1 MDFSNKEI
9 YNYIDNHSSE
19 ESDILYELRRE
30 TELKCLNPIMLSG
43 KIQGNF
49 LAIISK
55 LIKPF
60 NVLEIGTYTG
70 YSTLCIAK
78 GLNPVGMIHT
88 IDKNE
93 ELLQIQNKYFE
104 KSGLRNQIKQYT
116 GDALAIIPKLKFDF
130 DMVFLDADKENYVKY
145 LELISPILKPGGVL
159 LTDNV
164 LWHGK
169 ILESSENQDRVTRL
183 IDNFNKKILE
193 DKSLKTV
200 MLPIRDE
207 ISSDLTLSISDLI
220 CLVISVFL
228 SIPSVELFISCF
240 ISLVACLMLLIPLPR
255 FLANSGILSA
265 PNNKTTIKII
275 KPISGPLI
283 NKNIV

>member
-9 YNYIDNHSSE
+9 YNYIDNHSSN

-78 GLNPVGMIHT
+78 GLNPTGMIHT

-169 ILESSENQDRVTRL
+169 ILESPENQDRVTRL

-200 MLPIRDE
+200 MLPIRDG
-207 ISSDLTLSISDLI
+207 ISLTLKL
-220 CLVISVFL
+220 
-228 SIPSVELFISCF
+228 
-240 ISLVACLMLLIPLPR
+240 
-255 FLANSGILSA
+255 
-265 PNNKTTIKII
+265 
-275 KPISGPLI
+275 
-283 NKNIV
+283 

>member
-9 YNYIDNHSSE
+9 YNYIHNHSSD

-78 GLNPVGMIHT
+78 GLNPAGMIHT

-200 MLPIRDE
+200 MLPIRDG
-207 ISSDLTLSISDLI
+207 ISLTLKL
-220 CLVISVFL
+220 
-228 SIPSVELFISCF
+228 
-240 ISLVACLMLLIPLPR
+240 
-255 FLANSGILSA
+255 
-265 PNNKTTIKII
+265 
-275 KPISGPLI
+275 
-283 NKNIV
+283 

>member
-9 YNYIDNHSSE
+9 YNYIDNHSSD

-70 YSTLCIAK
+70 YSTLCIAE
-78 GLNPVGMIHT
+78 GLNPAGMIHT

-130 DMVFLDADKENYVKY
+130 DMVFLDANKENYVKY

-183 IDNFNKKILE
+183 IDNFNKKIVE

-200 MLPIRDE
+200 MLPIRDG
-207 ISSDLTLSISDLI
+207 ISLTLKL
-220 CLVISVFL
+220 
-228 SIPSVELFISCF
+228 
-240 ISLVACLMLLIPLPR
+240 
-255 FLANSGILSA
+255 
-265 PNNKTTIKII
+265 
-275 KPISGPLI
+275 
-283 NKNIV
+283 

>member
-9 YNYIDNHSSE
+9 YNYIDNHSSD

-30 TELKCLNPIMLSG
+30 TELKCLNSIMLSG

-55 LIKPF
+55 LIKPL

-78 GLNPVGMIHT
+78 GLNPAGMIHT

-169 ILESSENQDRVTRL
+169 ILESPENQDRVTRL

-200 MLPIRDE
+200 MLPIRDG
-207 ISSDLTLSISDLI
+207 ISLTLKL
-220 CLVISVFL
+220 
-228 SIPSVELFISCF
+228 
-240 ISLVACLMLLIPLPR
+240 
-255 FLANSGILSA
+255 
-265 PNNKTTIKII
+265 
-275 KPISGPLI
+275 
-283 NKNIV
+283 

>member
-9 YNYIDNHSSE
+9 YNYINNHSSD

-78 GLNPVGMIHT
+78 GLNPGGMIHT

-104 KSGLRNQIKQYT
+104 KSGLRNQRKQYT

-145 LELISPILKPGGVL
+145 LELILPILKPGGVL

-200 MLPIRDE
+200 MLPIRDG
-207 ISSDLTLSISDLI
+207 ISLTLKL
-220 CLVISVFL
+220 
-228 SIPSVELFISCF
+228 
-240 ISLVACLMLLIPLPR
+240 
-255 FLANSGILSA
+255 
-265 PNNKTTIKII
+265 
-275 KPISGPLI
+275 
-283 NKNIV
+283 

>member
-9 YNYIDNHSSE
+9 YNYIDNHSSK

-78 GLNPVGMIHT
+78 GLNPAGMIHT

-169 ILESSENQDRVTRL
+169 ILESPENQDRVTRL

-200 MLPIRDE
+200 MLPIRDG
-207 ISSDLTLSISDLI
+207 ISLTLKL
-220 CLVISVFL
+220 
-228 SIPSVELFISCF
+228 
-240 ISLVACLMLLIPLPR
+240 
-255 FLANSGILSA
+255 
-265 PNNKTTIKII
+265 
-275 KPISGPLI
+275 
-283 NKNIV
+283 

>member
-78 GLNPVGMIHT
+78 GLSPAGMIHT

-130 DMVFLDADKENYVKY
+130 DMIFLDADKENYVKY

-169 ILESSENQDRVTRL
+169 ILESPENQDRVTRL

-200 MLPIRDE
+200 MLPIRDG
-207 ISSDLTLSISDLI
+207 ISLTLKL
-220 CLVISVFL
+220 
-228 SIPSVELFISCF
+228 
-240 ISLVACLMLLIPLPR
+240 
-255 FLANSGILSA
+255 
-265 PNNKTTIKII
+265 
-275 KPISGPLI
+275 
-283 NKNIV
+283 

>member
-78 GLNPVGMIHT
+78 GLNPTGMIHT

-116 GDALAIIPKLKFDF
+116 GDALAIIPKLGYDF

-200 MLPIRDE
+200 MIPIRDG
-207 ISSDLTLSISDLI
+207 ISLTLKL
-220 CLVISVFL
+220 
-228 SIPSVELFISCF
+228 
-240 ISLVACLMLLIPLPR
+240 
-255 FLANSGILSA
+255 
-265 PNNKTTIKII
+265 
-275 KPISGPLI
+275 
-283 NKNIV
+283 

>member
-9 YNYIDNHSSE
+9 YNYIDNHSSD

-78 GLNPVGMIHT
+78 GLNPGGMIHT

-169 ILESSENQDRVTRL
+169 ILESYENQDRVTRL
-183 IDNFNKKILE
+183 IVNFNKKILE

-200 MLPIRDE
+200 MLPIRDG
-207 ISSDLTLSISDLI
+207 ISLTLKL
-220 CLVISVFL
+220 
-228 SIPSVELFISCF
+228 
-240 ISLVACLMLLIPLPR
+240 
-255 FLANSGILSA
+255 
-265 PNNKTTIKII
+265 
-275 KPISGPLI
+275 
-283 NKNIV
+283 

>member
-9 YNYIDNHSSE
+9 YNYIDNHSSD

-78 GLNPVGMIHT
+78 GLNPEGMIHT

-200 MLPIRDE
+200 MLPIRDG
-207 ISSDLTLSISDLI
+207 ISLTLKL
-220 CLVISVFL
+220 
-228 SIPSVELFISCF
+228 
-240 ISLVACLMLLIPLPR
+240 
-255 FLANSGILSA
+255 
-265 PNNKTTIKII
+265 
-275 KPISGPLI
+275 
-283 NKNIV
+283 

>member
-1 MDFSNKEI
+1 MNFSNKEI
-9 YNYIDNHSSE
+9 YNYINNHSSD

-78 GLNPVGMIHT
+78 GLNPAGMIHT

-200 MLPIRDE
+200 MLPIRDG
-207 ISSDLTLSISDLI
+207 ISLTLKL
-220 CLVISVFL
+220 
-228 SIPSVELFISCF
+228 
-240 ISLVACLMLLIPLPR
+240 
-255 FLANSGILSA
+255 
-265 PNNKTTIKII
+265 
-275 KPISGPLI
+275 
-283 NKNIV
+283 

>member
-9 YNYIDNHSSE
+9 YNYIDNHSSD

-55 LIKPF
+55 LIKPL

-78 GLNPVGMIHT
+78 GLNPAGMIHT

-104 KSGLRNQIKQYT
+104 KSGLRNKIIQYT
-116 GDALAIIPKLKFDF
+116 GNALAIIPKLKFDF
-130 DMVFLDADKENYVKY
+130 DMVFLDADKKNYVKY

-169 ILESSENQDRVTRL
+169 VLESPENQDRVTRL

-200 MLPIRDE
+200 MLPIRDG
-207 ISSDLTLSISDLI
+207 ISLTLKL
-220 CLVISVFL
+220 
-228 SIPSVELFISCF
+228 
-240 ISLVACLMLLIPLPR
+240 
-255 FLANSGILSA
+255 
-265 PNNKTTIKII
+265 
-275 KPISGPLI
+275 
-283 NKNIV
+283 

>member
-9 YNYIDNHSSE
+9 YNYIDNHSSD

-78 GLNPVGMIHT
+78 GLSPAGMIHT

-104 KSGLRNQIKQYT
+104 KSGLRNKIIQYT
-116 GDALAIIPKLKFDF
+116 GNALAIIPKLKFDF

-169 ILESSENQDRVTRL
+169 ILESPENQDRVTRL

-200 MLPIRDE
+200 MLPIRDG
-207 ISSDLTLSISDLI
+207 ISLTLKL
-220 CLVISVFL
+220 
-228 SIPSVELFISCF
+228 
-240 ISLVACLMLLIPLPR
+240 
-255 FLANSGILSA
+255 
-265 PNNKTTIKII
+265 
-275 KPISGPLI
+275 
-283 NKNIV
+283 

>member
-9 YNYIDNHSSE
+9 YNYIDNHSSD

-55 LIKPF
+55 LIKPI

-70 YSTLCIAK
+70 YSTLCIAE
-78 GLNPVGMIHT
+78 GLNPAGMIHT

-169 ILESSENQDRVTRL
+169 ILESPENQDRVTRL

-200 MLPIRDE
+200 MLPIRDG
-207 ISSDLTLSISDLI
+207 ISLTLKL
-220 CLVISVFL
+220 
-228 SIPSVELFISCF
+228 
-240 ISLVACLMLLIPLPR
+240 
-255 FLANSGILSA
+255 
-265 PNNKTTIKII
+265 
-275 KPISGPLI
+275 
-283 NKNIV
+283 

>member
-9 YNYIDNHSSE
+9 YNYIDNHSSD

-78 GLNPVGMIHT
+78 GLNQAGMIHT

-200 MLPIRDE
+200 MLPIRDG
-207 ISSDLTLSISDLI
+207 ISLTLKL
-220 CLVISVFL
+220 
-228 SIPSVELFISCF
+228 
-240 ISLVACLMLLIPLPR
+240 
-255 FLANSGILSA
+255 
-265 PNNKTTIKII
+265 
-275 KPISGPLI
+275 
-283 NKNIV
+283 

>member
-9 YNYIDNHSSE
+9 YNYIDNHSSD

-55 LIKPF
+55 LIKPL

-78 GLNPVGMIHT
+78 GLSPAGMIHT

-130 DMVFLDADKENYVKY
+130 DMVFLDADKENYVNY

-169 ILESSENQDRVTRL
+169 ILESPENQDRVTRL

-200 MLPIRDE
+200 MLPIRDG
-207 ISSDLTLSISDLI
+207 ISLTLKL
-220 CLVISVFL
+220 
-228 SIPSVELFISCF
+228 
-240 ISLVACLMLLIPLPR
+240 
-255 FLANSGILSA
+255 
-265 PNNKTTIKII
+265 
-275 KPISGPLI
+275 
-283 NKNIV
+283 

>member
-9 YNYIDNHSSE
+9 YNYIDSHSSD

-78 GLNPVGMIHT
+78 GLSPAGMIHT

-169 ILESSENQDRVTRL
+169 ILESPENQDRVTRL

-200 MLPIRDE
+200 MLPIRDG
-207 ISSDLTLSISDLI
+207 ISLTLKL
-220 CLVISVFL
+220 
-228 SIPSVELFISCF
+228 
-240 ISLVACLMLLIPLPR
+240 
-255 FLANSGILSA
+255 
-265 PNNKTTIKII
+265 
-275 KPISGPLI
+275 
-283 NKNIV
+283 

>member
-9 YNYIDNHSSE
+9 YNYIDDHSSD

-49 LAIISK
+49 LAIISE

-70 YSTLCIAK
+70 YSTLCIAE
-78 GLNPVGMIHT
+78 GLNPGGMIHT

-200 MLPIRDE
+200 MLPIRDG
-207 ISSDLTLSISDLI
+207 ISLTLKL
-220 CLVISVFL
+220 
-228 SIPSVELFISCF
+228 
-240 ISLVACLMLLIPLPR
+240 
-255 FLANSGILSA
+255 
-265 PNNKTTIKII
+265 
-275 KPISGPLI
+275 
-283 NKNIV
+283 

>member
-9 YNYIDNHSSE
+9 YNYIDNHSSN

-78 GLNPVGMIHT
+78 GLNPAGMIHT

-200 MLPIRDE
+200 MLPIRDG
-207 ISSDLTLSISDLI
+207 ISLTLKL
-220 CLVISVFL
+220 
-228 SIPSVELFISCF
+228 
-240 ISLVACLMLLIPLPR
+240 
-255 FLANSGILSA
+255 
-265 PNNKTTIKII
+265 
-275 KPISGPLI
+275 
-283 NKNIV
+283 

>member
-9 YNYIDNHSSE
+9 YNYIDNHSSD

-78 GLNPVGMIHT
+78 GLNPAGMIHT

-116 GDALAIIPKLKFDF
+116 GDAIAIIPKLKFDF

-169 ILESSENQDRVTRL
+169 ILESPENQDRVTRL

-200 MLPIRDE
+200 MLPIRDG
-207 ISSDLTLSISDLI
+207 ISLTLKL
-220 CLVISVFL
+220 
-228 SIPSVELFISCF
+228 
-240 ISLVACLMLLIPLPR
+240 
-255 FLANSGILSA
+255 
-265 PNNKTTIKII
+265 
-275 KPISGPLI
+275 
-283 NKNIV
+283 

>member
-9 YNYIDNHSSE
+9 YNYIDNHSSD

-55 LIKPF
+55 LIKPI

-78 GLNPVGMIHT
+78 GLNPAGMIHT

-104 KSGLRNQIKQYT
+104 KSGLRNKIIQYT
-116 GDALAIIPKLKFDF
+116 GNALAIIPKLKFDF

-169 ILESSENQDRVTRL
+169 VLESPENQDRITKL

-200 MLPIRDE
+200 MLPIRDG
-207 ISSDLTLSISDLI
+207 ISLTLKL
-220 CLVISVFL
+220 
-228 SIPSVELFISCF
+228 
-240 ISLVACLMLLIPLPR
+240 
-255 FLANSGILSA
+255 
-265 PNNKTTIKII
+265 
-275 KPISGPLI
+275 
-283 NKNIV
+283 

>member
-9 YNYIDNHSSE
+9 YNYIDNHSSK

-70 YSTLCIAK
+70 YSTLCIAE
-78 GLNPVGMIHT
+78 GLNPAGMIHT

-116 GDALAIIPKLKFDF
+116 GDALAIIPKFKFDF

-145 LELISPILKPGGVL
+145 LELILPILKPGGIL

-200 MLPIRDE
+200 MLPIRDG
-207 ISSDLTLSISDLI
+207 ISLTLKL
-220 CLVISVFL
+220 
-228 SIPSVELFISCF
+228 
-240 ISLVACLMLLIPLPR
+240 
-255 FLANSGILSA
+255 
-265 PNNKTTIKII
+265 
-275 KPISGPLI
+275 
-283 NKNIV
+283 

>member
-9 YNYIDNHSSE
+9 YNYINNHTSD

-78 GLNPVGMIHT
+78 GLNPEGMIHT

-200 MLPIRDE
+200 MLPIRDG
-207 ISSDLTLSISDLI
+207 ISLTLKL
-220 CLVISVFL
+220 
-228 SIPSVELFISCF
+228 
-240 ISLVACLMLLIPLPR
+240 
-255 FLANSGILSA
+255 
-265 PNNKTTIKII
+265 
-275 KPISGPLI
+275 
-283 NKNIV
+283 

>member
-1 MDFSNKEI
+1 
-9 YNYIDNHSSE
+9 
-19 ESDILYELRRE
+19 
-30 TELKCLNPIMLSG
+30 MLSG

-78 GLNPVGMIHT
+78 GLSPAGMIHT

-116 GDALAIIPKLKFDF
+116 GDAIAIIPKLKFDF

-169 ILESSENQDRVTRL
+169 ILESPENQDRVTRL

-200 MLPIRDE
+200 MLPIRDG
-207 ISSDLTLSISDLI
+207 ISLTLKL
-220 CLVISVFL
+220 
-228 SIPSVELFISCF
+228 
-240 ISLVACLMLLIPLPR
+240 
-255 FLANSGILSA
+255 
-265 PNNKTTIKII
+265 
-275 KPISGPLI
+275 
-283 NKNIV
+283 

>member
-9 YNYIDNHSSE
+9 SNYIDNHSST

-49 LAIISK
+49 LVIISK

-78 GLNPVGMIHT
+78 GLNPGGMIHT

-169 ILESSENQDRVTRL
+169 IVESSKNQDRVTRL
-183 IDNFNKKILE
+183 IDNFNKKIIE

-200 MLPIRDE
+200 MLPIRDG
-207 ISSDLTLSISDLI
+207 ISLTLKL
-220 CLVISVFL
+220 
-228 SIPSVELFISCF
+228 
-240 ISLVACLMLLIPLPR
+240 
-255 FLANSGILSA
+255 
-265 PNNKTTIKII
+265 
-275 KPISGPLI
+275 
-283 NKNIV
+283 

>member
-9 YNYIDNHSSE
+9 YNYIDNHSSD

-78 GLNPVGMIHT
+78 GLNPEGMIHT

-169 ILESSENQDRVTRL
+169 ILESSENQDRVTKL

-200 MLPIRDE
+200 MLPIRDG
-207 ISSDLTLSISDLI
+207 ISLTLKL
-220 CLVISVFL
+220 
-228 SIPSVELFISCF
+228 
-240 ISLVACLMLLIPLPR
+240 
-255 FLANSGILSA
+255 
-265 PNNKTTIKII
+265 
-275 KPISGPLI
+275 
-283 NKNIV
+283 

>member
-9 YNYIDNHSSE
+9 YNYIDNHSSN

-78 GLNPVGMIHT
+78 GLNPAGMIHT

-193 DKSLKTV
+193 DKSLKSV
-200 MLPIRDE
+200 MLPIRDG
-207 ISSDLTLSISDLI
+207 ISLTLKL
-220 CLVISVFL
+220 
-228 SIPSVELFISCF
+228 
-240 ISLVACLMLLIPLPR
+240 
-255 FLANSGILSA
+255 
-265 PNNKTTIKII
+265 
-275 KPISGPLI
+275 
-283 NKNIV
+283 

>member
-9 YNYIDNHSSE
+9 YNYIDNHSSD

-78 GLNPVGMIHT
+78 GLNPGGMIHT

-104 KSGLRNQIKQYT
+104 KSGLRNKIKQYT
-116 GDALAIIPKLKFDF
+116 GNALAIIPKLKFDF

-200 MLPIRDE
+200 MLPIRDG
-207 ISSDLTLSISDLI
+207 ISLTLKL
-220 CLVISVFL
+220 
-228 SIPSVELFISCF
+228 
-240 ISLVACLMLLIPLPR
+240 
-255 FLANSGILSA
+255 
-265 PNNKTTIKII
+265 
-275 KPISGPLI
+275 
-283 NKNIV
+283 

>member
-9 YNYIDNHSSE
+9 YNYIDYHSSD

-78 GLNPVGMIHT
+78 GLNPAGMIHT

-193 DKSLKTV
+193 DKSLNTV
-200 MLPIRDE
+200 MLPIRDG
-207 ISSDLTLSISDLI
+207 ISLTLKL
-220 CLVISVFL
+220 
-228 SIPSVELFISCF
+228 
-240 ISLVACLMLLIPLPR
+240 
-255 FLANSGILSA
+255 
-265 PNNKTTIKII
+265 
-275 KPISGPLI
+275 
-283 NKNIV
+283 

>member
-9 YNYIDNHSSE
+9 YNYIDNHSSD

-78 GLNPVGMIHT
+78 GLNPEGVIHT

-169 ILESSENQDRVTRL
+169 ILESPENQDRVTRL

-200 MLPIRDE
+200 MLPIRDG
-207 ISSDLTLSISDLI
+207 ISLTLKL
-220 CLVISVFL
+220 
-228 SIPSVELFISCF
+228 
-240 ISLVACLMLLIPLPR
+240 
-255 FLANSGILSA
+255 
-265 PNNKTTIKII
+265 
-275 KPISGPLI
+275 
-283 NKNIV
+283 